1 MLTTR
6 QISIIS
12 YLISKGEW
20 VTSDELST
28 HFDVNKKTIQLEI
41 RGITEILGNEC
52 NILSNHHSGYSLDY
66 LSEDAQNLIRD
77 EVSRHGGRNSLGIKP
92 SALALYFLFLDSYV
106 TMQTLADTFFMS
118 KTAVSIELYTVKR
131 WVDRYEGIE
140 MEVSNKNGIRLH
152 ADELRKRLYCSKF
165 GTMKVFQSLPLDK
178 KVLDDYERYLNIV
191 GMILINV
198 FSRFE
203 YYVTGEEYHK
213 NCRFIAN
220 CILRSRM
227 GYKRFAEQ
235 EKYWYSPLVLSI
247 GEQVSE
253 RIGYEL
259 EQAELND
266 IQSMLEESSVL
277 YLDSLNYPDIENKLG
292 KMENEI
298 CSIINI
304 SNVPL
309 FNDSDMVIQQIQ
321 KMYLRTKAG
330 NTALNH
336 YNEDIIIQY
345 PLEFYLTYRT
355 FPRFFNMKVTNETSF
370 IALSLAVGLNSYR
383 DNVSILLISN
393 QNMSI
398 INQIETTLYQTIP
411 GNISEIRILPAYLFE
426 HDPDIRLKYDI
437 LLTTDQEVLFIDR
450 SFYVINCILAQ
461 KDIEN
466 LIMAFLKRKN
476 HLLNK
481 KKMKIKEK
489 YLVKEAVNQK
499 ESKYSSVDEIIG
511 FAQDGNLSYHTLGS
525 ETLYVGRISPQA
537 KTGISVYLMDQTVD
551 YLHKKIR
558 KIIFANL
565 QVGDED
571 VFDFFRAVSEIISE
585 NV

>member
-20 VTSDELST
+20 VTSDELSS

-41 RGITEILGNEC
+41 KGITEILGNKC
-52 NILSNHHSGYSLDY
+52 SILSSHHSGYSLEY

-106 TMQTLADTFFMS
+106 TMQTLADTFYMS

-140 MEVSNKNGIRLH
+140 MEVSNKNGIKLH

-165 GTMKVFQSLPLDK
+165 GTIRVFQSLPLEK
-178 KVLDDYERYLNIV
+178 NVVNDYESYLSIV
-191 GMILINV
+191 GQILINV

-213 NCRFIAN
+213 NCRFIAT

-227 GYKRFAEQ
+227 GYRRFTEQ
-235 EKYWYSPLVLSI
+235 EKFEHSPLILSI
-247 GEQVSE
+247 GEQVCQ
-253 RIGYEL
+253 RIGYDL
-259 EQAELND
+259 EKAELDD
-266 IQSMLEESSVL
+266 IQSMLDESSVL
-277 YLDSLNYPDIENKLG
+277 YLDSLHYPDIENKLG
-292 KMENEI
+292 LMENEI
-298 CSIINI
+298 CSILNI
-304 SNVPL
+304 SNVPI
-309 FNDSDMVIQQIQ
+309 FNDNGMVIQQIL
-321 KMYLRTKAG
+321 KMYSRSKAG

-345 PLEFYLTYRT
+345 PLEFYLIFRT
-355 FPRFFNMKVTNETSF
+355 FPRYFNMKVTNETSF
-370 IALSLAVGLNSYR
+370 VALSLAVGLNSYR

-393 QNMSI
+393 QNLSI
-398 INQIETTLYQTIP
+398 INQIETAIYQTIP
-411 GNISEIRILPAYLFE
+411 GNISEIKVLPAYLFE

-450 SFYVINCILAQ
+450 TFYVINCILGQ

-466 LIMAFLKRKN
+466 LIVAFLKRKN
-476 HLLNK
+476 HLLDK
-481 KKMKIKEK
+481 KKRKIKEK

-499 ESKYSSVDEIIG
+499 QNNYSSVDQVIG
-511 FAQDGNLSYHTLGS
+511 YAQDGTLSYHTLGGES
-525 ETLYVGRISPQA
+525 LYIGQISSQV
-537 KTGISVYLMDQTVD
+537 KTGIKVYSMDFTVD

-558 KIIFANL
+558 KIIFA
-565 QVGDED
+565 QFHSGEED
-571 VFDFFRAVSEIISE
+571 VFDFFSAVSEVIKE